1 MNKAFFK
8 FLIKLILL
16 VCLIWGIFAVI
27 ARNFGMYI
35 YDEEYASYQQTLD
48 YINKTNEYNHTLIFG
63 DSVAK
68 AGIIPDLISEDTYNI
83 SMAGATTIEQYYML
97 QDYL

>member
-8 FLIKLILL
+8 FIGKIILL
-16 VCLIWGIFAVI
+16 ICLIWGIFAVI

-48 YINKTNEYNHTLIFG
+48 YINTSNE
-63 DSVAK
+63 
-68 AGIIPDLISEDTYNI
+68 
-83 SMAGATTIEQYYML
+83 
-97 QDYL
+97 